1 MGHAVSLED
10 RIRKLAED
18 IIACEDDGKTAV
30 LAEEFRDAVR
40 ERVIQL
46 RTKRERTPLWQRSEL
61 AN

>member
-1 MGHAVSLED
+1 MSLED

-30 LAEEFRDAVR
+30 LAEELQDAIRD
-40 ERVIQL
+40 RVVQL
-46 RTKRERTPLWQRSEL
+46 RTKRGAMPLWQRSEL

>member
-1 MGHAVSLED
+1 MSLEH

-30 LAEEFRDAVR
+30 LGEEFRDAVR

-46 RTKRERTPLWQRSEL
+46 RTKHGAMPLWQHREL